1 MMLLKNWSMICA
13 IVVTVFSFSSMAAF
27 AGSGDFVFETSAV
40 RYVIGQDGVS
50 KSLVEKKTGH
60 EYLEQNQ
67 YSFASIKKGGKFF
80 QISTLI
86 REGDIYRAV
95 FGKSGIKADFRIV
108 GRDECI
114 VVELVRFYGESV
126 EELRLA
132 QLRVAPLKNSGS
144 LLVSRWNDKFAV
156 CLMGLSDRVDT
167 RLEDNMIVASVY
179 PEFGMEG
186 EKVAIMAVL
195 TPDFLNAVQKFERD
209 FHLPAPTLEGQWA
222 KMSLDV
228 RESYLFTDLTEENA
242 DATIRYAKLAGIKY
256 IMIYN
261 GAWSS
266 SLGSYP
272 INTRSFHDGEKGLKA
287 VIDKCHAAG
296 LKVGMDMLT
305 SFVGKNDSLVHPV
318 PDLGL
323 LKDAEA
329 ILAVDLD
336 EKAQEIIATTGLA
349 GFPSEPA
356 YYGTAKAGLDLVIDD
371 EIIHYQSIGGPA
383 SERFL
388 KCTRSYSGTKAMPH
402 KSGAKIYHLA
412 ERYGCYLADLRT
424 PLKDKISDRIAGLIN
439 RCGFDM
445 IYFDGGEVNSA
456 NGPSWYWVSQQQM
469 DIWKRVNRDLLVQGA
484 GMPSWLWH
492 IFSRGTCDD
501 FASVAPKE
509 YLDYHKITDSLQY
522 YANNFLP
529 AELGWWGFL
538 DYAPDHP
545 ATTPDE
551 VEYYTVRMLA
561 LDAPISLQTSLKEL
575 EANGRT
581 DEMLKLLGGYEQLR
595 LQRTVPVAVKERLR
609 TGEWH
614 LVLKGGKPEFQP
626 VRYYVKR
633 LDAPGEVKV
642 QNGYGSQK
650 FKFRLQAV
658 PHLANVGDRANI
670 VLMRPATPLLLQQD
684 VSKAAAP
691 GALAERVEF
700 TKPTGE
706 QKSVFMVGPGF
717 ESGPGQRGKALDL
730 TTHRALAVHVKVDH
744 PSQKPGEPC
753 AVLNIQLE
761 AGGKIYRDHY
771 IDLDFTG
778 ERTIIIAEPNT
789 ERMLPEFRPASG
801 NYDFKAAMYTFN
813 YKNIVALNFRWMRQS
828 PAKPSECSIS
838 LVEALME
845 EDSVLK
851 NPEISV
857 GAAKFTLPVSLKNG
871 DYAEYWG
878 EGPVRVFDQ
887 NGVLLSTVKSLTTI
901 PKLPSGESMIRL
913 SGGGGAAKLTTI
925 TLGEAVK

>member
-1 MMLLKNWSMICA
+1 MLLKNWSVICA
-13 IVVTVFSFSSMAAF
+13 IVVAAFFFSSRAAF
-27 AGSGDFVFETSAV
+27 AGSGDFVFETSTV

-60 EYLEQNQ
+60 EYLAQDKF
-67 YSFASIKKGGKFF
+67 SFASVKKGGKFS

-95 FGKSGIKADFRIV
+95 FGKSGIEADFRIV

-114 VVELVRFYGESV
+114 IVELVHLYGESV

-132 QLRVAPLKNSGS
+132 QLGIAPLKNSGS
-144 LLVSRWNDKFAV
+144 LLVARWNDKFAV
-156 CLMGLSDRVDT
+156 SLMGLSDRVDT
-167 RLEDNMIVASVY
+167 RLEDNKIVASVY
-179 PEFGMEG
+179 SEFGMEG

-209 FHLPAPTLEGQWA
+209 FHLPSPTLEGQWA
-222 KMSLDV
+222 KTSPSV

-256 IMIYN
+256 IMIYS
-261 GAWSS
+261 GTWSS

-272 INTRSFHDGEKGLKA
+272 INTQSFHEGEKGLKA

-296 LKVGMDMLT
+296 LKVGMHMLT
-305 SFVGKNDSLVHPV
+305 SFVGKNDSLVYPV
-318 PDLGL
+318 PDPGL

-336 EKAQEIIATTGLA
+336 EKAQEIVATTGLT
-349 GFPSEPA
+349 GFPLEPA
-356 YYGTAKAGLDLVIDD
+356 YYGPAKAGLDLVIDD
-371 EIIHYQSIGGPA
+371 EIIHYQSIGGPVA
-383 SERFL
+383 ERFL
-388 KCTRSYSGTKAMPH
+388 KCTRSYGGTKAMPH
-402 KSGAKIYHLA
+402 KAGAKISHLA
-412 ERYGCYLADLRT
+412 ERYGSYLADLRT

-445 IYFDGGEVNSA
+445 IYFDGGEGNSA

-469 DIWKRVNRDLLVQGA
+469 DIWKRVNRDLLVQGS
-484 GMPSWLWH
+484 GMPPWLWH

-509 YLDYHKITDSLQY
+509 YLDYHKIADTWQA
-522 YANNFLP
+522 YAKSFFP

-538 DYAPDHP
+538 NYTPDHP

-551 VEYYTVRMLA
+551 VEYYAVRMLA
-561 LDAPISLQTSLKEL
+561 LDAPISLETNLKAL

-581 DEMLKLLGGYEQLR
+581 DEMLKLLGSYEQLR

-609 TGEWH
+609 MGEWH

-633 LDAPGEVKV
+633 LDVPGEVTV

-658 PHLANVGDRANI
+658 PRLANVGDRENI
-670 VLMRPATPLLLQQD
+670 VLMHPATPLLLQQAAT
-684 VSKAAAP
+684 KAALP
-691 GALAERVEF
+691 GALAERIEF
-700 TKPTGE
+700 TKPAGE
-706 QKSVFMVGPGF
+706 QTSLFMVGPDV
-717 ESGPGQRGKALDL
+717 ESVPVQRGKALDL
-730 TTHRALAVHVKVDH
+730 TTRRALAVRVKVDH
-744 PSQKPGEPC
+744 PSQKLGEPC

-761 AGGKIYRDHY
+761 AGGKKYRDHY

-801 NYDFKAAMYTFN
+801 NYAFKAAMYTFD

-828 PAKPSECSIS
+828 LTKPSECSIS

-857 GAAKFTLPVSLKNG
+857 GTEKFTLPVSLKNG

-878 EGPVRVFDQ
+878 EGPMRVFDQ
-887 NGVLLSTVKSLTTI
+887 NGVLLSTVKSLTTL
-901 PKLPSGESMIRL
+901 PNLPSGESRIRL
-913 SGGGGAAKLTTI
+913 SGGGAAKLTTI